1 MERKV
6 LMEVSDEE
14 YRFLTGHLSEEEL
27 LDFFLSHINFHSNIN
42 GEEYFNLNYL
52 EENKERIK
60 NITYTY
66 KTNNYEIIIYKSVD
80 IDKMLED
87 CKKYM
92 IVK

>member
-6 LMEVSDEE
+6 LMEVSDKE

-27 LDFFLSHINFHSNIN
+27 IEFFLSHINFNSNIN
-42 GEEYFNLNYL
+42 GKEIFDLQFL

-66 KTNNYEIIIYKSVD
+66 KTNNYEIIVYKSVD
-80 IDKMLED
+80 VNKMLED
-87 CKKYM
+87 YKRYM